1 MTQKAATISPA
12 LKVSGTLPN
21 SATPTDVQPA
31 TLGNVNNTTFF
42 IKTQNGSVFL
52 LSNPFINTDPTGDGT
67 TIRRNGTTPIIAKNG
82 ALTANIEFATFGYG
96 ATGYVASRRLVQLA
110 LGPDVTVVGAPGL
123 GAIINSN
130 PDAGGTGITGSVYTD
145 AAGLFRATVTFNGA
159 GGKTLHLTLGDE
171 SYVVTATVT

>member
-1 MTQKAATISPA
+1 MQKPATPNPS
-12 LKVSGTLPN
+12 LKVSGTLAN
-21 SATPTDVQPA
+21 SATPTDVQPS
-31 TLGNVNNTTFF
+31 TLGNINNTTFF

-67 TIRRNGTTPIIAKNG
+67 TIRRNGSTPIIADNG
-82 ALTANIEFATFGYG
+82 SLTANIEFATFGYG
-96 ATGYVASRRLVQLA
+96 ATGYVAARRLVQLA
-110 LGPDVTVVGAPGL
+110 LGPDVTTVGAPGL
-123 GAIINSN
+123 GTIINSN

-159 GGKTLHLTLGDE
+159 GGKTLHLTLGNE